1 MRRVRST
8 GMNRPWSA
16 YDPNDFRPGDEVPT
30 GSVGLGRRALKLA
43 ISYASRMRQH
53 RPATRLTGQTGTRDR
68 PWRRAPRPPR
78 RRSCIMRAAS
88 TGYPAHRK
96 VHPPMPAPISSS
108 SARAKSPRSISSSTP
123 QPLELGGSAGA
134 LPPLPHSKLQTQGAD
149 GTMHAGLTTS
159 SVRRSRKR
167 GLCRNR
173 AVGRPA
179 VLNCSSSH

>member
-1 MRRVRST
+1 MSQSIST
-8 GMNRPWSA
+8 LLIRNLDDVFGEG
-16 YDPNDFRPGDEVPT
+16 DPQR
-30 GSVGLGRRALKLA
+30 RRAA
-43 ISYASRMRQH
+43 IDEIFTEDAVFYEPGAVH
-53 RPATRLTGQTGTRDR
+53 RGRDEIDRIAGVIRATHPTFPT
-68 PWRRAPRPPR
+68 PRPPR

-149 GTMHAGLTTS
+149 GTTHAGLTTS